1 MIETVFHGVQ
11 IIMKWIFLVLFLLE
25 GHSFSFQRFSAK
37 QSMDE
42 STRVNLAHL
51 YGEWSLWYANLHSFA
66 GPNKIMVYLYPKSSL
81 EIVYKRTIG
90 PCLFV
95 DRELGSFTGDL
106 EDQKVEEVPDV
117 TLQRVH
123 VNVTFTERSRSMVS
137 FLGIGVEELD
147 LRYPIPLRG
156 NQENMELVVVGRDD
170 LFLTTPKTQTTYHL
184 IRSSWINQPSIN
196 VPFSTLVA
204 TQVVGTVIGY
214 FLHYFHL
221 DSPPF

>member
-1 MIETVFHGVQ
+1 MVIKIT
-11 IIMKWIFLVLFLLE
+11 MKWIFLFLWMLYLMG
-25 GHSFSFQRFSAK
+25 GHAFSFQKSTRIS
-37 QSMDE
+37 STMVPVDE
-42 STRVNLAHL
+42 SAGVNLAHL

-66 GPNKIMVYLYPKSSL
+66 GPNKIMVYLYPKTNL

-95 DRELGSFTGDL
+95 DRELGSFNGNL
-106 EDQKVEEVPDV
+106 EEWREDRSSSS
-117 TLQRVH
+117 LRRVH

-156 NQENMELVVVGRDD
+156 NQENMELVIVGRDD

-204 TQVVGTVIGY
+204 TQVVGTVIGF
-214 FLHYFHL
+214 FLHYLHL